1 MESNPTVT
9 LHGGHKPGGR
19 RIDRAPSQSGETRI
33 SYRSLAGDL
42 VERNHVQLSWI
53 AIAAFVSILVIAW
66 GARLLQPEVAESHE
80 LPLVRLNLYLS
91 LGLSIL
97 VVIIERT
104 GFLRPIALM
113 YAGLVYQV
121 LIALSI
127 SIFENSLLWSG
138 PEVVR
143 GTSSITV
150 WLIAFA
156 LLVPAPPLAASIFCL
171 AAAAMGPAGHYLM
184 TWLLD
189 LPVAPA
195 NRLIVYYSPCFLTF
209 LVAGLLN
216 FRILRLEWAAA
227 KAREMGSYQLIA
239 PIAHG
244 GMGEIWRGR
253 HRLLKR
259 DAAIKVIRPEFLIS
273 RSSRQ
278 AGAVRKRF
286 EQEALAI
293 ASLRSPYTVAI
304 FDFGATADGG
314 FYYAMELLDGFD
326 LERLVRVHGP
336 QPAAR
341 VIQILRHACASLEE
355 AHQRHMIHRDVKPT
369 NMVLCR
375 LGTTYDICK
384 LLDFG
389 LVKRVMGED
398 WSQMSAGDIP
408 AGTPAFMAPEAA
420 MGAQDLDA
428 RVDIYGLGC
437 VAYWLLTGHYVFEEP
452 SMGASLV
459 AHIQKQ
465 PVPPTQRAVVKIPAE
480 LERIVLQCLE
490 KNPDAR
496 PASASELDRLLAA
509 CPVDTPWTRQDAER
523 WWQANLPTT
532 SVEAPMPLESIPT
545 MTLQIG
551 DRERD
556 SFS

>member
-1 MESNPTVT
+1 MEGNPTVT
-9 LHGGHKPGGR
+9 LRGGHKQGGR
-19 RIDRAPSQSGETRI
+19 KMLRAASQTGETRL
-33 SYRSLAGDL
+33 SYRTLAGDL

-53 AIAAFVSILVIAW
+53 ATAAFVSFVIIAW
-66 GARLLQPEVAESHE
+66 GARQLQPEVAQSHQV
-80 LPLVRLNLYLS
+80 PLVRLNLYFS
-91 LGLSIL
+91 LGLSLL
-97 VVIIERT
+97 VVVLERT
-104 GFLRPIALM
+104 GWLKPIALL
-113 YAGLVYQV
+113 YTGLVYQV

-127 SIFENSLLWSG
+127 SIFENALPWTG
-138 PEVVR
+138 EEVVR

-156 LLVPAPPLAASIFCL
+156 LLVPAPPLAASVFCL

-184 TWLLD
+184 TSTLN
-189 LPVAPA
+189 LPVAPL

-209 LVAGLLN
+209 VVAGLLN
-216 FRILRLEWAAA
+216 LRILRLEWAAA
-227 KAREMGSYQLIA
+227 RAREMGAYQLIA
-239 PIAHG
+239 PLAQG

-278 AGAVRKRF
+278 AVSIRKRF

-293 ASLRSPYTVAI
+293 ASLRSPFTVAI
-304 FDFGATADGG
+304 YDFGSTADGG

-341 VIQILRHACASLEE
+341 VIHILRQACASLEE
-355 AHQRHMIHRDVKPT
+355 AHLRHMIHRDVKPT

-384 LLDFG
+384 VLDFG
-389 LVKRVMGED
+389 LVKRVMGEE
-398 WSQMSAGDIP
+398 WSQLSAGDAP
-408 AGTPAFMAPEAA
+408 AGTPAFMAPEVAL
-420 MGAQDLDA
+420 GAPGLDA
-428 RVDIYGLGC
+428 RVDLYGLGC
-437 VAYWLLTGHYVFEEP
+437 IAYWLLTGHYVFEETTP
-452 SMGASLV
+452 AASLV
-459 AHIQKQ
+459 AHIQKT
-465 PVPPTQRAVVKIPAE
+465 PVPPSQRVNVNIPAE

-490 KNPDAR
+490 KDPAAR

-509 CPVDTPWTRQDAER
+509 CPGSTPWTPQDAER
-523 WWQANLPTT
+523 WWRTNAPATGEGPAASGTLPAL
-532 SVEAPMPLESIPT
+532 S
-545 MTLQIG
+545 LQIG

-556 SFS
+556 PSC